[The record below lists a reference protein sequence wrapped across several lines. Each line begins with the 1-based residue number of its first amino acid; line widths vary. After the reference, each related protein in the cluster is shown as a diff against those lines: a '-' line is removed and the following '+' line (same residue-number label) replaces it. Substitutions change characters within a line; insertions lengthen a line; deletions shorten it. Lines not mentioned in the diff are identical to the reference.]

1 MFHQNLIK
9 GAKVTKNVEYLI
21 PDKTLLYGILTELK
35 RLDVWGITLKLINLF
50 YFMFEIVDSFNQAIQ
65 ITEMDIGFLKIS
77 CIKSR

>member
-1 MFHQNLIK
+1 VFHQNLIK

-50 YFMFEIVDSFNQAIQ
+50 LLYVRN
-65 ITEMDIGFLKIS
+65 
-77 CIKSR
+77 R